1 MKAFG
6 IFRINTKSNFQSEG
20 QAEQDDEGQILSL
33 IFQCGF
39 SEMVLLFFFLLAC
52 EILSPFVHQKYSSK
66 KLHIDIQHF
75 MQQKYHLRGQINILR
90 GEVIA
95 CILHKR
101 LYSSKR
107 FRNI

>member
-39 SEMVLLFFFLLAC
+39 SEMVLLFFFLLVC

-66 KLHIDIQHF
+66 KIT
-75 MQQKYHLRGQINILR
+75 Y
-90 GEVIA
+90 
-95 CILHKR
+95 
-101 LYSSKR
+101 
-107 FRNI
+107 

>member
-6 IFRINTKSNFQSEG
+6 NFRINAKSNFQSEG

-39 SEMVLLFFFLLAC
+39 SEMVLLFFFLLVC
-52 EILSPFVHQKYSSK
+52 EILLPVCPPKISFK

-75 MQQKYHLRGQINILR
+75 MQQKYHLRGQINILYR
-90 GEVIA
+90 EISPPNHPPHTP
-95 CILHKR
+95 HKT
-101 LYSSKR
+101 S
-107 FRNI
+107 